1 MINGKKEKKIIDQ
14 IITKRETEMMNSHQT
29 IMIEINMDMDVEEDE
44 DLQEVINHIR
54 DTLIEIIVMAVVH
67 VAIVKTTGRQS
78 HIMIGVVMEDMTEEV
93 HHHNI
98 IIEVD
103 MEVEEE
109 EVDTNNLINNHME
122 EEILVMD
129 SKVGG
134 ITTIKIYKEDSIEE
148 VICHLPSNNLLM
160 VVVIITLHLQ
170 DKEEDSSKAKI
181 MEGLMMKGIGKYS
194 SVVFQKT

>member
-1 MINGKKEKKIIDQ
+1 
-14 IITKRETEMMNSHQT
+14 
-29 IMIEINMDMDVEEDE
+29 
-44 DLQEVINHIR
+44 
-54 DTLIEIIVMAVVH
+54 
-67 VAIVKTTGRQS
+67 
-78 HIMIGVVMEDMTEEV
+78 
-93 HHHNI
+93 
-98 IIEVD
+98 
-103 MEVEEE
+103 
-109 EVDTNNLINNHME
+109 
-122 EEILVMD
+122 MD